1 MPRLGSRVRVPF
13 PASFLIGVSVARL
26 SSGALVR
33 SGGEIGRR
41 EGLKI
46 PWDILPCGFDPR
58 PEHKVTAP
66 EKTRPSFGLRPRLV
80 TLVLAAVAP
89 FVLLIGMVARQ
100 HRFNE
105 RSVAEQDALDQ
116 ARTLAD
122 RVDGRVGAVETIILT
137 LVHSVSPNPRDSLR
151 NDKLLRDVTNELPL
165 EFAHFAV
172 ATLNGV
178 PIGTSDTLAN
188 GKRRA
193 IALPSATRDTALD
206 FDIQGP
212 VPLYGTDGPAAI
224 AVSHADSSAGVR
236 MIALVSVARL
246 QRELS
251 RNGIPEAAIAT
262 IMDPRGMVIFRSRS
276 QDKWLGKNVAQSA
289 LFKGSTGRDGKL
301 AVRDLDQ
308 GDLFS
313 GHVSGRHVPW
323 ITSVGTP
330 QVLAFA
336 KERSDFW
343 RAVGLGMLAL
353 LLALTLAWTQATRI
367 IAPIRDVVRDAV
379 LFSEGDLSHRSTL
392 ARDGDEIGVLSK
404 TLNAMAETLETRED
418 ALRRSEARFRSI
430 IENVDDIILIVEL
443 DGTRRYVSPAMSR
456 ILGYAQDELLAV
468 TAQDMIHPSDWPG
481 VRELI
486 REVGSAPGKAG
497 TAQARYRHRDGSW
510 RIFDISLSNL
520 LDVPGV
526 EGLLVNL
533 RDVTQQVALESE
545 LRQAQKMESVG
556 QLAGGVAHDFNNL
569 LTVITGRI
577 GFLIGAPNL
586 DAEQASDL
594 DEIEGAAKRAAE
606 LTRQLLA
613 FSRKQLLQPRV
624 LDLNRTLDDLE
635 PMLRRLIGE
644 DIEISID
651 HGRDLGSV
659 TADPGQLQQILMNLA
674 LNARD
679 AMPSGGVLLF
689 RTSNERVIAG
699 AIASTVPVKPGE
711 YVKLEVS
718 DTGMGMDHA
727 TQTRIFE
734 PFFTTKGQ
742 GKGTGLG
749 LSTVYGIVKQ
759 SGAGISVS
767 SAPHAGTTF
776 TVYFPRTDGYSLAQ
790 PAEREAASPVS
801 GTETILLVEDETA
814 VRKLVERV
822 LKSCGYNV
830 LAAEDCDHAL
840 RLAADPEGGVDLVL
854 TDVVMPAMSGRE
866 LVEALQADRP
876 TLRVLY
882 MSGYTDDEIM
892 RRGLHDPST
901 SFIQK
906 PFTAESLAVQ
916 VRKVL
921 DAA

>member
-1 MPRLGSRVRVPF
+1 VF
-13 PASFLIGVSVARL
+13 
-26 SSGALVR
+26 
-33 SGGEIGRR
+33 
-41 EGLKI
+41 
-46 PWDILPCGFDPR
+46 
-58 PEHKVTAP
+58 
-66 EKTRPSFGLRPRLV
+66 
-80 TLVLAAVAP
+80 
-89 FVLLIGMVARQ
+89 LIGMVARQ

-105 RSVAEQDALDQ
+105 RTVAEQDALDQ
-116 ARTLAD
+116 ARALSD
-122 RVDGRVGAVETIILT
+122 RVDSRIGSIETVILT
-137 LVHSVSPNPRDSLR
+137 LVHSVSPNPQDSLR
-151 NDKLLRDVTNELPL
+151 NDKLLRGVVGELPPD
-165 EFAHFAV
+165 FAHFEV
-172 ATLNGV
+172 VTLKGV
-178 PIGTSDTLAN
+178 PIGTSDTLSNGRRRTAN
-188 GKRRA
+188 
-193 IALPSATRDTALD
+193 LPPAARDTAID

-212 VPLYGTDGPAAI
+212 ARMFGADGPPAI
-224 AVSHADSSAGVR
+224 AISYVDSALGLRVTG
-236 MIALVSVARL
+236 LVSIARL
-246 QRELS
+246 QHELS
-251 RNGIPEAAIAT
+251 RGGLPSPSIAT
-262 IMDPRGMVIFRSRS
+262 IMDSRGTVIVRSRAP
-276 QDKWLGKNVAQSA
+276 DKWLGKNVAHSA
-289 LFKGSTGRDGKL
+289 LFRGSIGRADGVL
-301 AVRDLDQ
+301 SGPDLDA
-308 GDLFS
+308 GEVFS
-313 GHVSGRHVPW
+313 GHVTPRHVPW
-323 ITSVGTP
+323 IVSVATP
-330 QVLAFA
+330 QFLAFA
-336 KERSDFW
+336 KEKADFW
-343 RAVGLGMLAL
+343 RAIGLGMLAL
-353 LLALTLAWTQATRI
+353 LSALILAWTQATRI
-367 IAPIRDVVRDAV
+367 IAPIRNVVRDAV
-379 LFSEGDLSHRSTL
+379 LFSKGDLSHRSSL

-430 IENVDDIILIVEL
+430 IENVDDIILITEL
-443 DGTRRYVSPAMSR
+443 NGTRRYVSPAMSR

-468 TAQDMIHPSDWPG
+468 TAQDMIHPADWPG

-486 REVGSAPGKAG
+486 RDVSSAPGKSAG
-497 TAQARYRHRDGSW
+497 AEARYRHRDGSW
-510 RIFDISLSNL
+510 RIFDVSCSNL

-624 LDLNRTLDDLE
+624 LDLNSTLDDLE

-644 DIEISID
+644 DIKICID
-651 HGRDLGSV
+651 HGGDLGAI

-679 AMPSGGVLLF
+679 AMPSGGVLSF
-689 RTSNERVIAG
+689 RTSNERVTAG
-699 AIASTVPVKPGE
+699 AVAGAVPVKSGE
-711 YVKLEVS
+711 YVTLEVS

-727 TQTRIFE
+727 TQARIFE

-790 PAEREAASPVS
+790 PAEREASSPLS
-801 GTETILLVEDETA
+801 GTETILLVEDETS
-814 VRKLVERV
+814 VRNVVERV
-822 LKSCGYNV
+822 LKSRGYNV

-840 RLAADPEGGVDLVL
+840 RLAGDPEGGVDLVL

-866 LVEALQADRP
+866 LVEALQAGRP
-876 TLRVLY
+876 SLRVLY

-892 RRGLHDPST
+892 RRGLHDPNT